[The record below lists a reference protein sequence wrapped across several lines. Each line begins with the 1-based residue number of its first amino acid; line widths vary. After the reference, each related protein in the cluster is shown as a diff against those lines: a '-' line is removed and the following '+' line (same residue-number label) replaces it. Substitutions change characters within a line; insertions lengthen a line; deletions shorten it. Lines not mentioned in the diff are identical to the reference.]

1 MTTITIRNVPD
12 QARDELAARAASSGR
27 SLQEYLRGEL
37 IELARRPDAATLMAR
52 VPRTKGGDRKSPLRR
67 PDSSSPGCRS
77 AVTTVM
83 DASTVVAALV
93 DGGPD
98 GTWAESIVGHGDL
111 AAPHL
116 LPVEVANVLRR
127 AEISGRISADV
138 ASLTYRALFDLPVVL
153 LPFEPF
159 AERVWALRP
168 ALSAYDAWYV
178 AIAESLSAPLA
189 TLDAKL
195 SRSPGPRCDFLMP
208 DGPRSKRARPK

>member
-1 MTTITIRNVPD
+1 
-12 QARDELAARAASSGR
+12 
-27 SLQEYLRGEL
+27 
-37 IELARRPDAATLMAR
+37 
-52 VPRTKGGDRKSPLRR
+52 
-67 PDSSSPGCRS
+67 
-77 AVTTVM
+77 VTTVV

-98 GTWAESIVGHGDL
+98 GTWAESILGHGDL

-159 AERVWALRP
+159 ADRVWALRP

-178 AIAESLSAPLA
+178 AIAEALSAPVA

-195 SRSPGPRCDFLMP
+195 SRVSGPRCDFVMP
-208 DGPRSKRARPK
+208 DGSRSKRA